1 MKFKAG
7 DLVVLGP
14 ADRQISV
21 FDDLPAP
28 TLGREPR
35 VVTIFTNLMIGMIV
49 TPVSVDYVLLTVAGA
64 TGIVMAKQIRLLT

>member
-1 MKFKAG
+1 MRFKSG

-14 ADRQISV
+14 TDRQISV

-35 VVTIFTNLMIGMIV
+35 VVTTFTSLMIGMIV
-49 TPVSVDYVLLTVAGA
+49 TPVSADYVLLTVNGA
-64 TGIVMAKQIRLLT
+64 TGIVMAKQIRSLP